1 MKIVG
6 SKLKYNV
13 VINKTAKGQNRIL
26 ILAGMTARSLD
37 SWEDQQVTEKKM
49 IKDLCNCNVKR
60 N

>member
-37 SWEDQQVTEKKM
+37 SWEDQQESQKK
-49 IKDLCNCNVKR
+49 KW
-60 N
+60 